1 MFLTALRAP
10 LILRLINIVG
20 IVFIEKLDVLT
31 ALRAPV
37 ILRHIN
43 SVPQGQMESTGL
55 MLMETRVVV
64 FVTFLKNTWER
75 SCFLKPLT
83 VYFIICTFLVY

>member
-1 MFLTALRAP
+1 MEKSGI
-10 LILRLINIVG
+10 ILLAEYVLYSTIAI
-20 IVFIEKLDVLT
+20 LT

-55 MLMETRVVV
+55 LFCEWKPESLFPSLFSSIHGDLHV
-64 FVTFLKNTWER
+64 F
-75 SCFLKPLT
+75 
-83 VYFIICTFLVY
+83 